1 VLRNIETADT
11 EKYRYERKFFIFK
24 LTKYE
29 IESLIR
35 FHPAMFSAIYYP
47 RFINNIYFDS
57 INMKNYFD
65 AVDGL
70 WNRMKIRIRW
80 YGDLFGDIE
89 KPVLEI
95 KIKNGLLNMKNSFQL
110 KPFSISEFF
119 DFDSIVDIIKISDIP
134 ENLKLE
140 MISLK
145 PTLLNRYKR
154 KYVQSS
160 DGDYRITVDTNM
172 VYYDINSHN
181 NLFLN
186 KAVDYSNTVVELK
199 YNYGKDD
206 YAKHIVKYFPFR
218 LTKSSK
224 YVTGIEAIN
233 WC

>member
-1 VLRNIETADT
+1 MNIEIMDT
-11 EKYRYERKFFIFK
+11 EKYRYERKFFISK

-29 IESLIR
+29 IESLIKL
-35 FHPAMFSAIYYP
+35 HPAMFSDIYYP
-47 RFINNIYFDS
+47 RFVNNLYFDS

-70 WNRMKIRIRW
+70 WNRIKIRIRW

-95 KIKNGLLNMKNSFQL
+95 KIKKGLLNTKHSFLL
-110 KPFSISEFF
+110 KPFSIGEFCEF
-119 DFDSIVDIIKISDIP
+119 NSIVDAIKISEIP

-140 MISLK
+140 MITME
-145 PTLLNRYKR
+145 PALLNRYKR

-160 DGDYRITVDTNM
+160 DGNYRITVDTKM
-172 VYYDINSHN
+172 VFYDVNSHN

-186 KAVDYSNTVVELK
+186 KTVDYSNKVVELK

-206 YAKHIVKYFPFR
+206 YAEHIVKYFPFR

-224 YVTGIEAIN
+224 YVTGIDALN
-233 WC
+233 WN